1 MDSLTSDFSWAVT
14 GALQE
19 HAAERTGVP
28 CPASLLKRTSSA
40 RQAFPGS
47 VLHLRDGS
55 VHVVD
60 FAGGVKSVNDATC
73 LMLKPLLGGPAK
85 QYWPAQLSE
94 SVDWITMGC
103 LANKSFAD
111 DSNTPPTKLGQQATA
126 GIQLVAGWP
135 DCRLVWD
142 KQEHSIRL
150 LRQTV
155 RSKAPRA

>member
-1 MDSLTSDFSWAVT
+1 M
-14 GALQE
+14 
-19 HAAERTGVP
+19 
-28 CPASLLKRTSSA
+28 
-40 RQAFPGS
+40 
-47 VLHLRDGS
+47 
-55 VHVVD
+55 VD

-135 DCRLVWD
+135 ECRLVWD
-142 KQEHSIRL
+142 EQQHSIRL
-150 LRQTV
+150 YTADGEVQGAKGLQIEEIIDMTNQARVPWDVSPPSILQTEV
-155 RSKAPRA
+155 SSASAKPVDLDSFISSTSHGQA